1 MGAKFIM
8 RFTIY
13 AVGSNDVL
21 TAEIKSAMD
30 EILCQS
36 MVLTPCPIE
45 QLPNHTDGQ
54 LYVCNESLKKEVAAL
69 VPGAAVAILNLMP
82 TSSFYLRIREIPVGS
97 RIYIFNNRRPYCATL
112 EDLCR
117 QTGLTEY
124 EYIPLVSEEMSAA
137 EINAALDSA
146 RYVIG
151 VWDVLEAELNGGKYN
166 LREDT
171 VVIGA
176 RRVASVVTTD
186 SIVSQLNSLLLLDC
200 ENQLYQLRDSLQIL
214 SDTSMLHEHYAG
226 VTRSLQNMQ
235 SALNGLDSSTAIAK
249 STLLVKAAINQLK

>member
-1 MGAKFIM
+1 MM

-21 TAEIKSAMD
+21 TAEIKNAMD
-30 EILCQS
+30 EVLCQS
-36 MVLTPCPIE
+36 MVLTPCPIG
-45 QLPNHTDGQ
+45 QLPNHTNGQ
-54 LYVCNESLKKEVAAL
+54 LYVCNESLKKEVAAQ
-69 VPGAAVAILNLMP
+69 VPGAAVAVLNLMP

-112 EDLCR
+112 ANLCR

-124 EYIPLVSEEMSAA
+124 EYIPLVSEEMSEA
-137 EINAALDSA
+137 EINTALSSA
-146 RYVIG
+146 GYVIG
-151 VWDVLEAELNGGKYN
+151 VRDVLEAELTCGKYA

-176 RRVASVVTTD
+176 QRVASVVTTD
-186 SIVSQLNSLLLLDC
+186 SIISLLNSLLLLDC
-200 ENQLYQLRDSLQIL
+200 ENQLYQLRNSLQTL

-226 VTRSLQNMQ
+226 VTRALQNMQ
-235 SALNGLDSSTAIAK
+235 AALNDLDSSTAIAK